1 MFMGFGAIFTLLGLG
16 GLAYMLGWRP
26 QSTQQVTPLAG
37 SGSETALDILQK
49 RYARG
54 EITKTEYEE
63 IRDHLQP

>member
-1 MFMGFGAIFTLLGLG
+1 
-16 GLAYMLGWRP
+16 MLGWRP